1 MYNFFEK
8 LLYWNKKILY
18 LQSYNTVPVVQLVER
33 QIVVLVVEGSS
44 PFGHPNEAKSLKIAC
59 QIDSDGLFLWRR

>member
-44 PFGHPNEAKSLKIAC
+44 PFGHPKKAEVISPP
-59 QIDSDGLFLWRR
+59 LFY